1 MRISSKVFRY
11 SKSFYRYCTVF
22 ANDDSLSLSR
32 SRYDVLPSAV
42 KLLRYCLLCF
52 TITERR
58 VVLFIRY
65 WNCYFS
71 IVLWRRHCFA
81 VQAYH
86 SGFFSVTFNIFFLYS
101 LFRSGAF
108 LLNSYKQYCLSHT
121 CFQFCNKCY
130 FYGR

>member
-1 MRISSKVFRY
+1 MRISSKVFWY
-11 SKSFYRYCTVF
+11 SKHGIILPILYLQVMT
-22 ANDDSLSLSR
+22 L

-42 KLLRYCLLCF
+42 KLLRYCLLRF

-71 IVLWRRHCFA
+71 VVLWRRHCFT

-86 SGFFSVTFNIFFLYS
+86 CFFSVTFNIFFLYS

-108 LLNSYKQYCLSHT
+108 LLNSYKQYCLSHS
-121 CFQFCNKCY
+121 CFQFFNKCY
-130 FYGR
+130 CYGL